1 MNKLTNNQLID
12 QRLQVGN
19 RSELPRSVLK
29 VQIVSLG
36 TCWICILQWAIYLNS
51 PQSCFSCDS
60 PKLPLSNRK
69 KCKKTAGLEKITLS
83 IIIIIIIII
92 ITIIIIIII
101 IIIVIIIIIIIIMIF
116 LRWSEDKASA

>member
-1 MNKLTNNQLID
+1 MNKLTNNELID

-19 RSELPRSVLK
+19 GSELPRSVLK

-36 TCWICILQWAIYLNS
+36 TCWICILQSAIYVNS

-69 KCKKTAGLEKITLS
+69 KYKTAGLQKITLS
-83 IIIIIIIII
+83 IIIIIII
-92 ITIIIIIII
+92 TIIIIII

-116 LRWSEDKASA
+116 LRWSEDKALA